1 MFIQHLPALLLAGML
16 WAQAPQPPGSNN
28 QENQEKW
35 IVTKGCALQVNG
47 RTNVNTFS
55 CSINSYAGPDTLTV
69 QRSCR
74 KAQPVALS
82 GYIGLPVTGFD
93 CMNRTMTN
101 DLRKTLKASEYPR
114 MRITFVSLQQYPAE
128 NSGEITTCGA
138 VIIELAGTARQFNIN
153 YRISRDAQQL
163 IHLEGTQVIRFSD
176 FNLNPPKKFGGMVRA
191 NDLLEVAFDL
201 NFKKA

>member
-1 MFIQHLPALLLAGML
+1 MQHLPALLLAYVL
-16 WAQAPQPPGSNN
+16 CAHSPQLPGSNN
-28 QENQEKW
+28 QDAPEKW

-47 RTNVNTFS
+47 RTNVNTFR
-55 CSINSYAGPDTLTV
+55 CAINSYAGPDTLTV

-74 KAQPVALS
+74 RAQPVMLS
-82 GYIGLPVTGFD
+82 GCIGLPVTGFD
-93 CMNRTMTN
+93 CMNKTMTN
-101 DLRKTLKASEYPR
+101 DLRKTLKADEYPHL
-114 MRITFVSLQQYPAE
+114 RITFVTLQQYPPDNTAAT
-128 NSGEITTCGA
+128 STCGA

-176 FNLNPPKKFGGMVRA
+176 FNLTPPKKFGGMVRA
-191 NDLLEVAFDL
+191 NDLLEVQFDL